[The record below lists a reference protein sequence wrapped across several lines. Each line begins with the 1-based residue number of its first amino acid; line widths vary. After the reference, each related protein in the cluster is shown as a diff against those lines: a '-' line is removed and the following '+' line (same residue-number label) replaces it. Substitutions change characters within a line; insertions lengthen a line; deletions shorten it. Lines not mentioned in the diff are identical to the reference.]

1 MKSTRRFCVKMQGGM
16 FVKSLFSYA
25 DAYIKNCTWKDLAL
39 VKFCLCAIGVM
50 IGLSVPKEKRK
61 IPFLGA
67 LLVFLVT
74 YFPLMGK
81 FIRVKSQGKKEK
93 NKQQE
98 CGKYRVPA
106 VFV

>member
-1 MKSTRRFCVKMQGGM
+1 M
-16 FVKSLFSYA
+16 KSLFSYA

-81 FIRVKSQGKKEK
+81 LCSCYKTQTEKTNSINPACKKA
-93 NKQQE
+93 
-98 CGKYRVPA
+98 G
-106 VFV
+106 

>member
-1 MKSTRRFCVKMQGGM
+1 MKLTRKFCVKMQGGM

-61 IPFLGA
+61 IPFLGS
-67 LLVFLVT
+67 LFVFLVT
-74 YFPLMGK
+74 YFPLMGNYPCY
-81 FIRVKSQGKKEK
+81 KSRTEKTNSINPACKKA
-93 NKQQE
+93 
-98 CGKYRVPA
+98 G
-106 VFV
+106 